1 MTKRWLPLLVILSVF
16 LVLLIAAAMFM
27 QYRSPYGYGYGG
39 MMGPWMM
46 GGLGIGGM
54 LLGVLFL
61 VFVIGGSVWL
71 VQSLARGSSGFS
83 LPGSETPLEIIKRR
97 YASGEITKE
106 QFEAMKR
113 DLGL

>member
-1 MTKRWLPLLVILSVF
+1 MTKRWLPLLVILSAF

-46 GGLGIGGM
+46 GGFGIGGM
-54 LLGVLFL
+54 LLGVLFFAL
-61 VFVIGGSVWL
+61 VIGGGVWL
-71 VQSLARGSSGFS
+71 IQALPRGSGGASS
-83 LPGSETPLEIIKRR
+83 PPSETPLEILKRR
-97 YASGEITKE
+97 FASGEITKE
-106 QFEAMKR
+106 QYEAMKR

>member
-16 LVLLIAAAMFM
+16 LVLLITAAMFM
-27 QYRSPYGYGYGG
+27 QYRVPCGYGG

-46 GGLGIGGM
+46 GGLGIGGV
-54 LLGVLFL
+54 LLGVLVL

-71 VQSLARGSSGFS
+71 VQSLARGSSGSS
-83 LPGSETPLEIIKRR
+83 LPASETPLEIIKRR

-106 QFEAMKR
+106 QFEAMRR